1 MKIIHPLSLLLAALF
16 LGSSSGRADLTVA
29 SLSTITTDLAKNIGG
44 THVKIE
50 AIIKPGIDPHEFEPT
65 PSDVKK
71 VAKADLVLFTGKGME
86 GFLTKLEEAAG
97 VTGKFVNVGEAVP
110 SLTMTEEG
118 RKVEDPHWWHSVENM
133 KRATRLVT
141 DRFEQADPANR
152 GYYEDREKEYL
163 AALNE
168 LQRWSRVKVAELP
181 SSRRKLVTSHD
192 ALQYFARDYGFTI
205 LPVKGIS
212 TGEEPSSQHVKEIIG
227 LIRSQGVKAVFFE
240 SIENSRAVNQIAAET
255 GARTGGILYS
265 DGLGDTEASTYDS
278 MMRHNISTIVDGLK

>member
-1 MKIIHPLSLLLAALF
+1 
-16 LGSSSGRADLTVA
+16 
-29 SLSTITTDLAKNIGG
+29 
-44 THVKIE
+44 VKIE

-65 PSDVKK
+65 PSDVKR

-152 GYYEDREKEYL
+152 GYYEDREKECL
-163 AALNE
+163 ASLNE

-212 TGEEPSSQHVKEIIG
+212 TAEEPSSQHVKEIIG
-227 LIRSQGVKAVFFE
+227 VIRSQGVKAVFFE

-255 GARTGGILYS
+255 GARSGGVLYS

-278 MMRHNISTIVDGLK
+278 MMRHNVSTIVDGLK